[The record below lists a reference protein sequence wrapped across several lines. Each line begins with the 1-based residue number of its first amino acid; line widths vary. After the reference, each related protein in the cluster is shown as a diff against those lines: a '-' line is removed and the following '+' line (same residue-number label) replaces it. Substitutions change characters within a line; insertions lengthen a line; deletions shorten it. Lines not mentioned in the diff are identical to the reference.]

1 MATVL
6 ALLTTLT
13 LSLGFAPPASAQTT
27 TCGAPDLGGRVE
39 VWTAVLTVGPII
51 VGPRTVAYGYHS
63 SYGGQLSDTSFVFDS
78 RTTTVNYIQATEA
91 LELRFSLDVEF
102 DPDTDQEFID
112 VEGLPTLQSLRLHYC
127 DTALDVSA
135 GSPLTDGTVWAV
147 GSGWSAFNTIVVTL
161 SAPANSPAAGHP
173 SIEGAPQF
181 RSTMTAGPGNITD
194 ANGLANTVYSYQWV
208 REDGGEETEISNAVG
223 ATYTTVSEDIGK
235 SIKVTASFVDDNGYR
250 ESRTSNPTESVTAL
264 TCSKPSLGNRIEV
277 WTAVLTVGPIIVGPR
292 TVAYGYHSSYGGQ
305 LSDTSFVFDSRTTT
319 VNYIQATEALE
330 LRFSLDV
337 EFDPDTDQE
346 FIDVEGLPTLQSLR
360 LHYCDT
366 ALDVSAGSPL
376 TDGTVWAVGSGWRS
390 ATTIEVALSALRPN
404 NLATGTPTITGTPKV
419 GQTLT
424 ASTADISDDDGK
436 PSVFEY
442 QWVRVDGSNRTNI
455 GADQRTYTVRD
466 ADAGSQIQV
475 EVTFTDDAGTEE
487 GPLRSARTDV
497 VTTVNAPP
505 APAKPRLYA
514 SSMQSGSTTEL
525 EVQWRPPLH
534 AVPNPPSVDSYD
546 VRYRVVGS
554 QGWTNGPQAVTVTR
568 AALTGLTAGTRY
580 EVQVRSTSNVDGNS
594 VWSRSAKGRTRTAGQ
609 AHSGDVRIVDGN
621 AAAEGRL
628 EILHAGVWGSV
639 CDDRFSDPGGTPAN
653 HPGGT
658 DRPLNVAPALACQMM
673 GYTDGEYASG
683 YGRNLVTSRQNPIW
697 LDDVRCEPGSTH
709 WTGSPATRLDQCNHA
724 GWGVN
729 NCTHE
734 EDAGVRCFGSSSAQ
748 APLTS
753 EFQDVPESH
762 DGTEFTFQVAFSEA
776 VTASAEDLRDHAF
789 EVTGASITEVTAV
802 DGRHD
807 LWAVTVAPTPN
818 EDVTIELE
826 AERACDVAGAICT
839 EDGER
844 LANTVSVEIAAAQP
858 PPVELTARLD
868 ATPASHDGETAFT
881 FRLSLSDDIANSDA
895 DVRDNAFEV
904 SGGNVTDASRVD
916 GRSDLWEIT
925 ITPDGTGNVTIVLG
939 ANRPCTTAG
948 ALCTADGRTLTTPL
962 LVSIATLRDDDDTG
976 GPEPGAP
983 LTARFVDM
991 PAEHDGRKGF
1001 GFQLVFSEEVFDGTE
1016 QLDKN
1021 KAVRNALNIT
1031 GGSAKGSRRVN
1042 ASQFDAYWI
1051 RVRPSGNGPVTIRL
1065 APPGTCTDSSPTC
1078 TPDGRKL
1085 SGPISATIEG
1095 PPGISITD
1103 ATVEEAQGAV
1113 LEFGIALSRASSH
1126 QVTVDYAT
1134 SDGTAQAGADY
1145 TATSGTV
1152 TFAAGEIK
1160 KTIDVTVLDDAH
1172 DEGSETLTLLLSNP
1186 SGAYLADGEATGTI
1200 ENTDHMP
1207 QAWLSRFGRTVA
1219 EQVLDAVEE
1228 RIRSAPQ
1235 AGVQV
1240 TVAGQRIGA
1249 AQAPETEALEEAEA
1263 QARLEDFSTWLR
1275 GEAEARESRTGSRPV
1290 APREL
1295 LTGSSFA
1302 LTTGAEGIGGGLVSL
1317 WGRGAVSSFDG
1328 REGDLSLSGEVT
1340 GALLGADW
1348 TRERWTTGPDAVAT
1362 PAARAATGG
1371 RTAARSPR
1379 R

>member
-1 MATVL
+1 M
-6 ALLTTLT
+6 
-13 LSLGFAPPASAQTT
+13 
-27 TCGAPDLGGRVE
+27 
-39 VWTAVLTVGPII
+39 PI
-51 VGPRTVAYGYHS
+51 
-63 SYGGQLSDTSFVFDS
+63 D
-78 RTTTVNYIQATEA
+78 
-91 LELRFSLDVEF
+91 
-102 DPDTDQEFID
+102 
-112 VEGLPTLQSLRLHYC
+112 
-127 DTALDVSA
+127 
-135 GSPLTDGTVWAV
+135 
-147 GSGWSAFNTIVVTL
+147 
-161 SAPANSPAAGHP
+161 
-173 SIEGAPQF
+173 
-181 RSTMTAGPGNITD
+181 
-194 ANGLANTVYSYQWV
+194 
-208 REDGGEETEISNAVG
+208 
-223 ATYTTVSEDIGK
+223 
-235 SIKVTASFVDDNGYR
+235 
-250 ESRTSNPTESVTAL
+250 
-264 TCSKPSLGNRIEV
+264 
-277 WTAVLTVGPIIVGPR
+277 
-292 TVAYGYHSSYGGQ
+292 
-305 LSDTSFVFDSRTTT
+305 
-319 VNYIQATEALE
+319 
-330 LRFSLDV
+330 
-337 EFDPDTDQE
+337 
-346 FIDVEGLPTLQSLR
+346 
-360 LHYCDT
+360 
-366 ALDVSAGSPL
+366 
-376 TDGTVWAVGSGWRS
+376 
-390 ATTIEVALSALRPN
+390 
-404 NLATGTPTITGTPKV
+404 
-419 GQTLT
+419 
-424 ASTADISDDDGK
+424 
-436 PSVFEY
+436 
-442 QWVRVDGSNRTNI
+442 
-455 GADQRTYTVRD
+455 TYTVRD

-475 EVTFTDDAGTEE
+475 EVTFTDDARNEE

-525 EVQWRPPLH
+525 EVQWREPHHWATDPPE
-534 AVPNPPSVDSYD
+534 VDSYD
-546 VRYRVVGS
+546 VRYRVVDA
-554 QGWTNGPQAVTVTR
+554 QTWQNGPQDVTVTR
-568 AALTGLTAGTRY
+568 ATITGLTAGTRY

-609 AHSGDVRIVDGN
+609 AHNGDVRIMDGN
-621 AAAEGRL
+621 AADEGRL

-683 YGRNLVTSRQNPIW
+683 YGRNLTKSRQNPIW
-697 LDDVRCEPGSTH
+697 LDDVLCEPGSTH

-724 GWGVN
+724 GWGLN
-729 NCTHE
+729 NCSHR
-734 EDAGVRCFGSSSAQ
+734 EDAGVRCFGSSTAQ

-753 EFQDVPESH
+753 EFQGVPESH

-776 VTASAEDLRDHAF
+776 VTASADDLRDHAF
-789 EVTGASITEVTAV
+789 GVTGGTITQISAV
-802 DGRHD
+802 DGRQD
-807 LWAVTVAPTPN
+807 LWTVTVAPTPN
-818 EDVTIELE
+818 EDISIELE

-858 PPVELTARLD
+858 PLVELTARLD

-904 SGGNVTDASRVD
+904 SGGNVTEASRVD

-925 ITPDGTGNVTIVLG
+925 ITPDGTGNVTIVLA
-939 ANRPCTTAG
+939 ANRECGTAG
-948 ALCTADGRTLTTPL
+948 ALCTADGRTLTTPVL
-962 LVSIATLRDDDDTG
+962 ASIATRRDDDDTG
-976 GPEPGAP
+976 GPEPEAS
-983 LTARFVDM
+983 LSARFVDM
-991 PAEHDGRKGF
+991 PAEHNGRKGF

-1113 LEFGIALSRASSH
+1113 LEFAVKLSREPSST
-1126 QVTVDYAT
+1126 VTVDYAT

-1145 TATSGTV
+1145 TASSGTLNFAPGETAKTV
-1152 TFAAGEIK
+1152 TVA
-1160 KTIDVTVLDDAH
+1160 VLDDSH
-1172 DEGSETLTLLLSNP
+1172 DEGSETLTLVLSNP
-1186 SGAYLADGEATGTI
+1186 SGAYLADAEATGTI
-1200 ENTDHMP
+1200 ENSDLMP

-1219 EQVLDAVEE
+1219 EQVLEAVEE

-1249 AQAPETEALEEAEA
+1249 AQAPETEALDEAEA

-1302 LTTGAEGIGGGLVSL
+1302 LTAGADGIGGGLVSL
-1317 WGRGAVSSFDG
+1317 WGRGALTRFDG

-1348 TRERWTTGPDAVAT
+1348 TRERWTTGLMLSHARGEGSYRGADSGQVSSTVTGLYPYGRYAVTDRVTVWGAAGYGVGTLTLTPDGKPTYEADMDLAMAAAGLRGVVVEAPAEGGPELAVKTDAMAVRTSSEATEDSAGGKLAAAEADVTRLRLGLEGTWRGLEIGTGTLVPRLELGVRHDGGDAETGFGLDLGGGLAWSDPATGVRAEVSGRGLLTHESAGFRERGIAGRLGWDPTPGSDRGPSLTLSQTMGVSAQGGADALLGRTTLAGLAANDNGDELERRRLELKLGYGFGAFGDRFTAT
-1362 PAARAATGG
+1362 PEAGFGMSGAHRDYSLAWRFVRDRRRGDIGSLEFSLETRRRESANDDAPPEHGVGLRLTARF
-1371 RTAARSPR
+1371 
-1379 R
+1379 